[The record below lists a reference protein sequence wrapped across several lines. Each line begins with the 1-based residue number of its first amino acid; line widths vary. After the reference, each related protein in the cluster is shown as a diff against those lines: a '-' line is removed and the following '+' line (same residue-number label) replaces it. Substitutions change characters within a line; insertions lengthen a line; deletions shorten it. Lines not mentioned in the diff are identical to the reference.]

1 MVELKENRDCYASV
15 KQRDILK
22 KLLEYEEIAQYF
34 FLTGGT
40 ALSVFYLH
48 HRTSEDL
55 DLFTLNDIHFDEID
69 HWIKI
74 YYQERGVKIK
84 TSENFLSY
92 LIEGIKV
99 DFVRDR
105 LSLECK
111 RPRFNPEQGRSIMI
125 DVMDNIVSNK
135 LNTIVSRTEPKDYI
149 DFYYIMKMYPQYS
162 NQEVYQAAKKKDA
175 IFEDPA
181 TVAYQIED
189 GFGFLKQNPKLIPSL
204 NFDLDKSDFELYYK
218 NFTQWVYKLQ
228 KIH

>member
-1 MVELKENRDCYASV
+1 MGDLKENRNCYASE

-22 KLLEYEEIAQYF
+22 KLLEYEEIGQYF

-55 DLFTLNDIHFDEID
+55 DLFTIKDIRFGEID
-69 HWIKI
+69 YWIKT
-74 YYQERGVKIK
+74 YYQKRSTTIK
-84 TSENFLSY
+84 ASQNFLSY

-99 DFVRDR
+99 DLVRDR
-105 LSLECK
+105 LSLECE
-111 RPRFNPEQGRSIMI
+111 RPRFNLEQDHSIMI

-149 DFYYIMKMYPQYS
+149 DFYYIMKRYPQYS
-162 NQEVYQAAKKKDA
+162 NQKVYQAAKKKDA

-181 TVAYQIED
+181 TVAYQIEE
-189 GFGFLKQNPKLIPSL
+189 GIGFLNENPQLMPSL
-204 NFDLDKSDFELYYK
+204 NLDLDKSDFELFYK
-218 NFTQWVYKLQ
+218 NFTQWIYNLQ
-228 KIH
+228 EIH

>member
-1 MVELKENRDCYASV
+1 MDDLKENRNCYASV

-22 KLLEYEEIAQYF
+22 KLLEYEEIEQYF

-48 HRTSEDL
+48 HRISEDL
-55 DLFTLNDIHFDEID
+55 DLFTIKDIRFGEID
-69 HWIKI
+69 YWIKT
-74 YYQERGVKIK
+74 YYQKRSSMIK
-84 TSENFLSY
+84 ASQNFLSY
-92 LIEGIKV
+92 MIEGIKV
-99 DFVRDR
+99 DFVKDR

-111 RPRFNPEQGRSIMI
+111 RSRFNLEQDHSIMI
-125 DVMDNIVSNK
+125 DVIDNIVSNK
-135 LNTIVSRTEPKDYI
+135 LNTMVSRTEPKDYI

-162 NQEVYQAAKKKDA
+162 NQKVYQAAKKKDA

-189 GFGFLKQNPKLIPSL
+189 GFGFLKENPQLMPSL
-204 NFDLDKSDFELYYK
+204 KIDLDKSDFESFYK
-218 NFTQWVYKLQ
+218 NFTHWIYKLQ